1 MSNDFKQE
9 STQKFIDNCNL
20 FLHLVQNHKGTDAE
34 LINLLKMNH
43 DMSRSFLIDLGVEF
57 KETDTIYALNMR
69 IREMEANNSKEV
81 GFEDISMFI
90 KNAETKLKA
99 DIKDKGINGS
109 LKVAFSPNL
118 CVTLHLFAAKSNDII
133 HRDSYRFEKD
143 YLIAVE
149 SAKKRHEAFL
159 ENFEIIW
166 DGENSYELDYTQ
178 TNLMLLKNMISRS
191 LGVPVDSFEYTIG
204 YVYHTEGDKEITLPY
219 ISNITATVWTLPSS
233 RGLSEAMAN
242 R

>member
-1 MSNDFKQE
+1 MSNEFKQE
-9 STQKFIDNCNL
+9 STKRFIDNCNL

-69 IREMEANNSKEV
+69 IREMEANSSKDI
-81 GFEDISMFI
+81 GFEDVSMFV
-90 KNAETKLKA
+90 KNTEHKLKS
-99 DIKDKGINGS
+99 DLKDKGINGS

-118 CVTLHLFAAKSNDII
+118 CVTLNLFSSNENVVIR
-133 HRDSYRFEKD
+133 RDSYRFEKD

-149 SAKKRHEAFL
+149 SAAKRHKAFL
-159 ENFEIIW
+159 ENFEVILE
-166 DGENSYELDYTQ
+166 DDTSYVLDYTQ
-178 TNLMLLKNMISRS
+178 TNLMILKNMISNS
-191 LGVPVDSFEYTIG
+191 LGVSVDAFEYTIG
-204 YVYHTEGDKEITLPY
+204 YVYQTEGDKEITIPY

-233 RGLSEAMAN
+233 RGLSEIMAN